1 MKISIGNRKIGTGE
15 PTFVIAEMSANHN
28 QNYDDA
34 VRIIRA
40 AKECGADA
48 IKLQTYTPDTLTID
62 SDNEHF
68 KIKGTLWEGENL
80 YSLYRKAC
88 TPWEWQPSLQK
99 IAQEVGLIFFSTAFD
114 RTSVDFLEDLGVP
127 AHKVASF
134 ELVDIPLIEYMA
146 SKGKP
151 LIMSTGMATYEEI
164 SDAVEAARG
173 AGAKEIALLKCT
185 SAYPAEPGDMNLMTI
200 PDMVESFGV
209 VVGLSDHTIDPTG
222 GISVPVASVALGAS
236 IIEKHFTLSRNN
248 VGPDST
254 FSLEPEELKALVE
267 AVRAAEEALGS
278 VSYGTTEHE
287 KASRVFRKSLFAV
300 EDIRA
305 GEVITEENVRSIR
318 PGYGLKPKRL
328 KEILGRKA
336 KIDIKKGTPIS
347 WELLD

>member
-1 MKISIGNRKIGTGE
+1 MKSRAIEIGGKKVGPGHQAFI
-15 PTFVIAEMSANHN
+15 IAEMSANHN
-28 QNYDDA
+28 QNFDDA
-34 VRIIRA
+34 VRIIQA

-68 KIKGTLWEGENL
+68 RIKGTLWEGENL
-80 YSLYRKAC
+80 YSLYGKAY
-88 TPWEWQPSLQK
+88 TPWEWQPKLKK
-99 IAQEVGLIFFSTAFD
+99 IAEEAGLIFFSTAFD
-114 RTSVDFLEDLGVP
+114 RTSVDFLEELGVP

-134 ELVDIPLIEYMA
+134 ELVDIPLIEYIA
-146 SKGKP
+146 GKGKP

-164 SDAVEAARG
+164 SEAVEAARG
-173 AGAKEIALLKCT
+173 AGAKDIALLKCT

-200 PDMVESFGV
+200 PDLAESFGV
-209 VVGLSDHTIDPTG
+209 VAGLSDHTL

-236 IIEKHFTLSRNN
+236 IIEKHFTLSRED
-248 VGPDST
+248 VGPDSA

-267 AVRAAEEALGS
+267 AVRVAEKALGTI
-278 VSYGTTEHE
+278 SYGATEHE
-287 KASRVFRKSLFAV
+287 EASRVFRRSLFAV

-305 GEVITEENVRSIR
+305 GDVITEENVRSIR

-328 KEILGRKA
+328 KEILGKKA
-336 KIDIKKGTPIS
+336 KSDIKKGTPIS